1 MDRDLQVKLAVY
13 GHFAETGRRPSPDA
27 IADRVGIPAAE
38 VLDAYRT
45 LQAQRVLVLE
55 ADGAS
60 IRMAPPFSGVATQ
73 HVVAAGGVSW
83 FANCAWDA
91 LGIPAALRQPATV
104 HSRCEQSMEP
114 LHLTVG
120 PLGPEGPEAS
130 AGWLFHC
137 AVPAARWWDDIVF
150 T

>member
-13 GHFAETGRRPSPDA
+13 GYFAETGRRPSPDA
-27 IADRVGIPAAE
+27 IGDRVGITIPD
-38 VLDAYRT
+38 VLDAYRH
-45 LQAQRVLVLE
+45 LRAQRVLVLE

-73 HVVAAGGVSW
+73 HVVVAGGVLY

-120 PLGPEGPEAS
+120 TLGPEDPEAS

-137 AVPAARWWDDIVF
+137 AVPAVHWWDDIVF